1 MHSAAYLGVR
11 EFPVGFRAFVNCL
24 AKLQGTGVHFVDAFR
39 LAPREAVGGTTRTVF
54 VHWLVLLL
62 VELQ

>member
-1 MHSAAYLGVR
+1 MHSVAHLGVR
-11 EFPVGFRAFVNCL
+11 EFPVGFSAFVNSL

-39 LAPREAVGGTTRTVF
+39 LAPREAVGRTTRTVF